1 MSLTSNNNKK
11 NDKKGKKNTN
21 NMMGGAGS
29 KFIAKPGG
37 KLAGGQGKKITKT
50 GGTRGS

>member
-1 MSLTSNNNKK
+1 MGLPVKNGGQSKGNNKGQK
-11 NDKKGKKNTN
+11 NAN
-21 NMMGGAGS
+21 NGS

-37 KLAGGQGKKITKT
+37 KTSAGGPKKALRT